1 MPRPLLAVLL
11 LAAFLNPAGSFADV
25 EEPID
30 GEVAQGSH
38 DNMVEVV
45 VSNPTEETAAGNV
58 TFEVTSAPSWIEVTA
73 TEADSEGELAAG
85 AGRTFTVVFDVAD
98 DAEVGSIDDLFV
110 SFTTTGAL
118 IDQPSAR
125 IRLRVGPR
133 EDEEEPAACPIDH
146 EHAIPD
152 WSGAEKHYVYVF
164 RHHAS
169 EAVER
174 VLIYSG
180 PVEATFYV
188 AGGEPFGPFSILGDA
203 QTKAEEYCPDE
214 PDEEAGPGRP
224 PVLRLAKI
232 VSSFGDEVTGGSVV
246 NSGSDSMSTYEE
258 LLSGKLGGV
267 PRTIV
272 AGTGISFDGSALR
285 SVRYADGSLCF
296 PGEQEPDSRV
306 VSVGLNAGV
315 RAEAHGTVGMHNY
328 CGGNIIRSASWNT
341 GSRSYSGVNVFS
353 DSASVS
359 ITLTP
364 TETVVDE
371 DDPNVVD
378 YRYRASASSPNV
390 LAEGEDLELVLIRQ
404 RYPTDANGFVVG
416 EVPTGSGFS
425 VSLTVPSISDANG
438 IGVTLVYEPMATG
451 EQPLD
456 PPPYEHPEP
465 FPPTPATGGTTEDE
479 DLVTD
484 DGTGTGGTTQDED
497 PATDGEVPTGSGG
510 GSDPADNRV
519 DPAAL
524 DPNSSDTSALIR
536 EWLGV
541 AEPPENATLGAEF
554 HYNEWGVKLGRTP
567 GGIISGT
574 PGRPDDVGART
585 SPEYVWGL
593 RDRLDSV
600 DHCTVGEFVIA
611 RLESASIAGCTGRY
625 PRTVAVPRVR
635 GLAVGQAV
643 DEIGRSGLE
652 ARPTFVGPPPSR
664 DLANRVAD
672 QRPSS
677 TERLVSGAVVEIEIY
692 GEFEESLVVMP
703 DLVGKSETLAVAW
716 LEDLGLRP
724 SVRRAG
730 PAPAAESAGTV
741 AAQSRP
747 PDAELRSGEEV
758 MLFVFGTPA
767 PARVATPVPA
777 VTPGPAIT
785 QATCDRSWPGTV
797 LTRDPATG
805 ADNCL
810 CPSGTAW
817 SKVRNTCLSLGGTPP
832 VRAADCR
839 HMPGTIRNPAT
850 GACTCPVG
858 AWDPAQGR
866 CFDTSAADREREI
879 ADVSKGASCERL
891 YSDIILFRRTPAY
904 REMAARAEREAR
916 ELGCDEGRIAEAT
929 GTGGGGSG
937 DDTPITPVT
946 GPVETKDEGE
956 ARVSSRNVNICV
968 IDVNSVLD
976 DHYDL
981 VINGRFVGEVANPE
995 GGTICYGVM
1004 LRGGANELLL
1014 KLVATRGKSTYL
1026 KISINNDEYSTTFG
1040 GSTNHAWSVVAP

>member
-1 MPRPLLAVLL
+1 MSRNFLTVLL
-11 LAAFLNPAGSFADV
+11 SIALLSPAGSSADV
-25 EEPID
+25 EESID
-30 GEVAQGSH
+30 GVVAQGSR
-38 DNMVEVV
+38 DNLVEVV
-45 VSNPTEETAAGNV
+45 VSNPAEETAADDV
-58 TFEVTSAPSWIEVTA
+58 TFEVTSAPSWMEVTA

-152 WSGAEKHYVYVF
+152 WSGTEKHYVYVF

-232 VSSFGDEVTGGSVV
+232 VSSFGD
-246 NSGSDSMSTYEE
+246 
-258 LLSGKLGGV
+258 LGGF

-306 VSVGLNAGV
+306 VSVKLTAGAK
-315 RAEAHGTVGMHNY
+315 AEAHGAVGMYNY
-328 CGGNIIRSASWNT
+328 CMGNIIRSASWNT

-378 YRYRASASSPNV
+378 YRYRASVSTPNV
-390 LAEGEDLELVLIRQ
+390 LAEGEDQELVLIRQ
-404 RYPTDANGFVVG
+404 RYPTDANGFAVD
-416 EVPTGSGFS
+416 EVPAGSGFS
-425 VSLTVPSISDANG
+425 VSLSVPSISDANG
-438 IGVTLVYEPMATG
+438 IGVTLVYEPMAVG
-451 EQPLD
+451 AQPLD
-456 PPPYEHPEP
+456 PPGYEHPEP
-465 FPPTPATGGTTEDE
+465 FPPTSPTGRSDDD
-479 DLVTD
+479 DLVSD
-484 DGTGTGGTTQDED
+484 DGTGTGGTTGDGD
-497 PATDGEVPTGSGG
+497 TATDGGVATGDGD
-510 GSDPADNRV
+510 DPDRVDGRV
-519 DPAAL
+519 DPGAL
-524 DPNSSDTSALIR
+524 DPNSPDPSALIR

-541 AEPPENATLGAEF
+541 AEPPENATLGADL
-554 HYNEWGVKLGRTP
+554 HYNEWGVKLGRTL
-567 GGIISGT
+567 GGVISGT

-600 DHCTVGEFVIA
+600 DHCTVGEYVSA
-611 RLESASIAGCTGRY
+611 RLESASIAHCAGRY

-635 GLAVGQAV
+635 GMAVERAV
-643 DEIGRSGLE
+643 EEIGRSGLE
-652 ARPTFVGPPPSR
+652 ARPTMVGPAPSR
-664 DLANRVAD
+664 ELANSVAD

-677 TERLVSGAVVEIEIY
+677 TARLVRGAVVEIEFY
-692 GEFEESLVVMP
+692 GDYDEPLVVMP
-703 DLVGKSETLAVAW
+703 DLVGQSETLAVAW

-724 SVRRAG
+724 AVRRAG
-730 PAPAAESAGTV
+730 SAPAADSAGKV

-747 PDAELRSGEEV
+747 PEAELSPGEEV
-758 MLFVFGTPA
+758 MLFVFGA
-767 PARVATPVPA
+767 PATVPVVTPVPEVTPVPA
-777 VTPGPAIT
+777 TT
-785 QATCDRSWPGTV
+785 QVTCDRSWPGTV

-817 SKVRNTCLSLGGTPP
+817 SKVRNSCLNLGGTPP
-832 VRAADCR
+832 ARAADCR

-858 AWDPAQGR
+858 AWDPAQRR
-866 CFDTSAADREREI
+866 CVDTTAANREREI
-879 ADVSKGASCERL
+879 AAVSKTASCEKL
-891 YSDIILFRRTPAY
+891 YSDIILFRRNPAY

-916 ELGCDEGRIAEAT
+916 ELGCDAGRIAEAT
-929 GTGGGGSG
+929 GTTGGGDGG
-937 DDTPITPVT
+937 DAPITPVT

-981 VINGRFVGEVANPE
+981 VVNGMFVGEVANPE
-995 GGTICYGVM
+995 GGSVCYGAM
-1004 LRGGANELLL
+1004 LRGGANQLLL

-1026 KISINNDEYSTTFG
+1026 KISINNDEYSTNFG
-1040 GSTNHAWSVVAP
+1040 GSTNHAWSVIAP